1 MRTGELEDEKRLGR
15 GDRGGATIGHDLGS
29 LPRVI
34 GSFGDGHGPTV
45 ICFAGVHGNEPAGV
59 VAAQRVLEDL
69 ERHRPAFRGRFVAL
83 LGNRGAMARGAR
95 YLESDLNRLWSEDA
109 LRRLDS
115 QPSTAD
121 APEQREQREL
131 LRALD
136 GITAGAL
143 GRVVAVDLHS
153 SSAVGVP
160 FTIVSDTMSARRLAL
175 SLPIPTIFGLEER
188 LTGTLEGYLGAR
200 GIDAV
205 AIEGGQHDEA
215 ETASNHEAALWTVL
229 VAQGCLARTTLPD
242 FPERYRALKDSARG
256 SPGVVEVRYR
266 HALAPEE
273 VFRMAPGYRNFSR
286 VQRGE
291 GLAEGAHGQVHAPD
305 TGFILLPL
313 YQGQGEDGF
322 FLGREVPRRWL
333 RRSALLR
340 RLGLDRCLPWFPG
353 VRREDGGGRGLRLSS
368 GRSRERLQG
377 LLELFGYR
385 REFSDGDSVVLRRT
399 GDGLA
404 RPGGSGGANPG
415 GSD

>member
-1 MRTGELEDEKRLGR
+1 MRTGELEEERHL
-15 GDRGGATIGHDLGS
+15 DREDRASAVLGHDLGS
-29 LPRVI
+29 LPREI
-34 GSFGDGHGPTV
+34 GRFGDGHGPTV

-59 VAAQRVLEDL
+59 IAAQRVLADL

-83 LGNRGAMARGAR
+83 LGNRGAMAQGAR
-95 YLESDLNRLWSEDA
+95 FLESDLNRLWSRDSLGR
-109 LRRLDS
+109 LRT
-115 QPSTAD
+115 Q
-121 APEQREQREL
+121 APESDGAEQREQREL
-131 LRALD
+131 LAALD
-136 GITAGAL
+136 AVVAEAL
-143 GRVVAVDLHS
+143 GSLVAVDLHS

-188 LTGTLEGYLGAR
+188 LDGTLEGYLGAR

-242 FPERYRALKDSARG
+242 FPERFRALKDSARG

-266 HALAPEE
+266 HALDPEE
-273 VFRMAPGYRNFSR
+273 VFRMAPGYQNFSR
-286 VQRGE
+286 VRAGE
-291 GLAEGAHGQVHAPD
+291 ALAEGAHGPVHAPG

-333 RRSALLR
+333 RRSAILR
-340 RLGLDRCLPWFPG
+340 GLGLDRCLPWLPG
-353 VRREDGGGRGLRLSS
+353 VTREGGEGRGLRLAP
-368 GRSRERLQG
+368 GRNRERTRG

-385 REFSDGDSVVLRRT
+385 RALSDGESLILRRT
-399 GDGLA
+399 GD
-404 RPGGSGGANPG
+404 PGSGA
-415 GSD
+415 